1 MGCCGKTIK
10 QVGDITTGYA
20 RYAAGIKY
28 EFTDGR
34 IRTCHK
40 CDEQTWMSKAEYALW
55 LTKNGIKV
63 LKNFTEL
70 EKLPNVAEVHY
81 EGDQNSIFI
90 KCSSGKEFQVEL
102 EDTYDRYAPVVA
114 DFCR

>member
-1 MGCCGKTIK
+1 MACCGKTIK
-10 QVGDITTGYA
+10 KVGDIATGYT
-20 RYAAGIKY
+20 RYATGIKY

-55 LTKNGIKV
+55 LTKNGIEV

-70 EKLPNVAEVHY
+70 EKLPKIPKNPTTTTRE
-81 EGDQNSIFI
+81 
-90 KCSSGKEFQVEL
+90 C
-102 EDTYDRYAPVVA
+102 
-114 DFCR
+114 